1 MLEQFAVAAEDLR
14 HVCDPAQFDFRD
26 TSELTPLGSVIGQE
40 RAVQAIDFGLNMK
53 SAGYNIFVTGPV
65 GTGKSTIVHD
75 IVLQYAHR
83 QPRPDDWCLVNNFQ
97 DAYRPVAIAVP
108 PGRAFEFSKRMHKV
122 VADLRGA
129 LPKIFSDK
137 EFQDRQARLHEK
149 FSRAQEDLF
158 EALQSKAAENN
169 LRINRTKMGYQT
181 LALRNNQPITKE
193 DFNALS
199 EEEQASIKEAI
210 RAFQS
215 VIETTEH
222 EIAQVMQK
230 HQSAMD
236 QLMQEAALFVIR
248 SRLNVLRSD
257 FETCSTVLQYLDRV
271 QEDMLE
277 NIHFFLPAK
286 EENAVAGENGAP
298 FSTFDFKRYAVNV
311 LADRQIE
318 EGAPVILEPNPTYQN
333 VFGHIEKRAA
343 MGGVKTDFTM
353 VQGGALLRANGG
365 YLIMEVEA
373 LMMNPMV
380 WEALKRALQ
389 TKVLRIED
397 MPSEMGYGIT
407 SLRPE
412 PIPLDVKVILL
423 GSYTIFELLQN
434 NDSKFDKIFKVRA
447 DFDFETDL
455 TPEAVQLYARFIAR
469 ACREE
474 NLLPFTPQGVA
485 AMVEYS
491 ERFAADQKK
500 LSLRFGPI
508 VGILKEADYW
518 ARSRNSATISSVHV
532 HEAIQKRRF
541 RYNLYEEKV
550 REAFENDS
558 VLLDVRGEI
567 IGQVNALAVYQ
578 MGDIAFGRPSR
589 ITAETFMGQAGIINI
604 ERESDLSGRTHD
616 KGVMILSGY
625 LGRTFAQHAPLGV
638 TISLTF
644 EQSYGPVD
652 GDSASSTELYVI
664 LSSLADLP
672 LYQGIAVT
680 GSVNQKGEI
689 QAIGGVNQKVEGYFD
704 VCRQKGLTGR
714 QGVIVP
720 RANLT
725 HLMLK
730 DEVVAA
736 VQAGQFHVYQVGN
749 VSEGIQIL
757 TGVPAGVPD
766 TEGNFPPDTVY
777 GRIQDK
783 LKTFLA
789 RTQELKRAERQ
800 PSAAG

>member
-1 MLEQFAVAAEDLR
+1 
-14 HVCDPAQFDFRD
+14 
-26 TSELTPLGSVIGQE
+26 
-40 RAVQAIDFGLNMK
+40 
-53 SAGYNIFVTGPV
+53 
-65 GTGKSTIVHD
+65 
-75 IVLQYAHR
+75 
-83 QPRPDDWCLVNNFQ
+83 
-97 DAYRPVAIAVP
+97 
-108 PGRAFEFSKRMHKV
+108 
-122 VADLRGA
+122 
-129 LPKIFSDK
+129 
-137 EFQDRQARLHEK
+137 
-149 FSRAQEDLF
+149 
-158 EALQSKAAENN
+158 
-169 LRINRTKMGYQT
+169 
-181 LALRNNQPITKE
+181 
-193 DFNALS
+193 
-199 EEEQASIKEAI
+199 
-210 RAFQS
+210 
-215 VIETTEH
+215 
-222 EIAQVMQK
+222 
-230 HQSAMD
+230 
-236 QLMQEAALFVIR
+236 
-248 SRLNVLRSD
+248 
-257 FETCSTVLQYLDRV
+257 V
-271 QEDMLE
+271 QEDILE

-286 EENAVAGENGAP
+286 EENAAIGENGAAI
-298 FSTFDFKRYAVNV
+298 SAFDFKRYDVNV
-311 LADRQIE
+311 LADRKTV

-333 VFGHIEKRAA
+333 VFGHIEKRAY

-373 LMMNPMV
+373 LMMNPVV

-389 TKVLRIED
+389 TKVLSIED
-397 MPSEMGYGIT
+397 MPSEMGIGVT

-423 GSYTIFELLQN
+423 GSYTIFEILQN

-455 TPEAVQLYARFIAR
+455 TPETVQLYARFIAR

-485 AMVEYS
+485 AMVEYG

-518 ARSRNSATISSVHV
+518 ARKESSTVVSGTHV
-532 HEAIQKRRF
+532 DLAIQKRRF
-541 RYNLYEEKV
+541 RYNLYEEKM
-550 REAFENDS
+550 REAFENES
-558 VLLDVRGEI
+558 VLLDVQGEI

-589 ITAETFMGQAGIINI
+589 ITAETFMGKPGIINI
-604 ERESDLSGRTHD
+604 EREADLSGRTHD

-625 LGRTFAQHAPLGV
+625 LGRTFAQYAPMGI

-672 LYQGIAVT
+672 LYQGLAVT

-714 QGVIVP
+714 QGVIIP

-736 VQAGQFHVYQVGN
+736 VEEGQFHIYQVGN
-749 VSEGIQIL
+749 VTEGIQIL
-757 TGVPAGVPD
+757 TGVPAGVPN
-766 TEGNFPPDTVY
+766 TEGDYPLDTVY
-777 GRIQDK
+777 GRVQSK
-783 LKTFLA
+783 LKTYLE
-789 RTQELKRAERQ
+789 RSQELKRAENQ
-800 PSAAG
+800 

>member
-1 MLEQFAVAAEDLR
+1 MQEHLAVAAEDLR
-14 HVCDPAQFDFRD
+14 RICDPAQFDFRD
-26 TSELTPLGSVIGQE
+26 TSELNPLESVIGQE

-65 GTGKSTIVHD
+65 GTGKSTIIQD
-75 IVLQYAHR
+75 IVSKYASS
-83 QPRPDDWCLVNNFQ
+83 QTRPDDWCLVNNFQ
-97 DAYRPVAIAVP
+97 DGYRPVALSLP
-108 PGRAFEFSKRMHKV
+108 PGRAFEFSKRMRKV
-122 VADLRGA
+122 VTDLRGA
-129 LPKIFSDK
+129 LPKIFGDK
-137 EFQDRQARLHEK
+137 AFQDRQAHLQDKYTH
-149 FSRAQEDLF
+149 AQEGLF
-158 EALQSKAAENN
+158 EELQAKAAEND
-169 LRINRTKMGYQT
+169 LRINRTKIGYQT

-193 DFNALS
+193 DFAALP
-199 EEEQASIKEAI
+199 EEEQAGIKEAI
-210 RAFQS
+210 RTFQS
-215 VIETTEH
+215 VIEATEH
-222 EIAQVMQK
+222 QIAELTQK
-230 HQSAMD
+230 HQSAME
-236 QLMQEAALFVIR
+236 QLMQEAALFLIR
-248 SRLNVLRSD
+248 SRLNVLRNG
-257 FETCSTVLQYLDRV
+257 FEECPAVLTYLDRV
-271 QEDMLE
+271 QDDMLE
-277 NIHFFLPAK
+277 NIHFFLPTK
-286 EENAVAGENGAP
+286 EENTVVGENGAL
-298 FSTFDFKRYAVNV
+298 FSAFDFKRYDVNV
-311 LADRQIE
+311 LADRQPV
-318 EGAPVILEPNPTYQN
+318 EGAPVIMEPNPSYQN
-333 VFGHIEKRAA
+333 LFGHIEKRAS

-389 TKVLRIED
+389 TKVLSIED
-397 MPSEMGYGIT
+397 MPSEMGYGVT

-447 DFDFETDL
+447 DFDSETDL
-455 TPEAVQLYARFIAR
+455 TPEAIQLYARFIAR

-474 NLLPFTPQGVA
+474 NLLPFTPKGVA
-485 AMVEYS
+485 AMVEYG
-491 ERFAADQKK
+491 ERFVADQKK

-518 ARSRNSATISSVHV
+518 ARRQNSAAVNGAHV
-532 HEAIQKRRF
+532 QEAIQKRRF
-541 RYNLYEEKV
+541 RYNLYEEKM
-550 REAFENDS
+550 RGAFEDES
-558 VLLDVRGEI
+558 VLLDVQGEK

-589 ITAETFMGQAGIINI
+589 ITAETFMGKPGIVNI

-625 LGRTFAQHAPLGV
+625 LGRTFAQHAPLGIS
-638 TISLTF
+638 ISLTF
-644 EQSYGPVD
+644 EQSYGPID

-672 LYQGIAVT
+672 IRQGIAVT
-680 GSVNQKGEI
+680 GSVNQKGEV

-704 VCRQKGLTGR
+704 VCRQKGLTGH
-714 QGVIVP
+714 QGVIIP

-730 DEVVAA
+730 EEVVAA

-749 VSEGIQIL
+749 VTEGIQIL

-766 TEGNFPPDTVY
+766 AEGVYPPDTVY
-777 GRIQDK
+777 GRIQHK
-783 LKTFLA
+783 LNIFIE
-789 RTQELKRAERQ
+789 RGQELKRAEKQRIRK
-800 PSAAG
+800 G

>member
-1 MLEQFAVAAEDLR
+1 MLEHLAVAAHDLR
-14 HVCDPAQFDFRD
+14 RICDAAQFDFRD
-26 TSELTPLGSVIGQE
+26 TSELTPLESVIGQE

-65 GTGKSTIVHD
+65 GTGKSTIVYD
-75 IVLQYAHR
+75 IVSKYALGLA
-83 QPRPDDWCLVNNFQ
+83 RPDDWCLVNNFQ
-97 DAYRPVAIAVP
+97 DTYRPVAISVP
-108 PGRAFEFSKRMHKV
+108 SGRAFEFSKRMRKV
-122 VADLRGA
+122 VTDLRQA

-137 EFQDRQARLHEK
+137 EFQDRQAHLQEK
-149 FSRAQEDLF
+149 YTRSQEQLFEDL
-158 EALQSKAAENN
+158 QTKAAEKS
-169 LRINRTKMGYQT
+169 LRINRTKIGYQT

-193 DFNALS
+193 DFAALP
-199 EEEQASIKEAI
+199 EEEQAGIKEAI
-210 RAFQS
+210 REFQA

-222 EIAQVMQK
+222 NIAQEAQK
-230 HQSAMD
+230 HQSAME
-236 QLMQEAALFVIR
+236 QLMQEAALFVVR
-248 SRLNVLRSD
+248 SRLNVLRAA
-257 FETCSTVLQYLDRV
+257 FEASPAVIQYLDRV
-271 QEDMLE
+271 QEDVLE
-277 NIHFFLPAK
+277 NIHFFLPAR
-286 EENAVAGENGAP
+286 EENTGLGENGAS
-298 FSTFDFKRYAVNV
+298 FSAFDFKRYDINV
-311 LADRQIE
+311 LADRKTV

-333 VFGHIEKRAA
+333 VFGHIEKRAS

-389 TKVLRIED
+389 TKVLSIED
-397 MPSEMGYGIT
+397 MPSEMGFGVT

-423 GSYTIFELLQN
+423 GSYTIFEILQN

-455 TPEAVQLYARFIAR
+455 TPETVQLYARFIAR

-485 AMVEYS
+485 TMVEYGK
-491 ERFAADQKK
+491 RFAADQKK

-518 ARSRNSATISSVHV
+518 ARKESSPVVSSPHV
-532 HEAIQKRRF
+532 HLAIQKRRF
-541 RYNLYEEKV
+541 RYNLYEEKM
-550 REAFENDS
+550 REAFENES
-558 VLLDVRGEI
+558 VLLDVQGEV

-589 ITAETFMGQAGIINI
+589 ITAETFMGKPGIINI
-604 ERESDLSGRTHD
+604 EREADLSGRTHD

-625 LGRTFAQHAPLGV
+625 LGRTFAQYAPLGI

-672 LYQGIAVT
+672 LRQGLAVT

-704 VCRQKGLTGR
+704 VCRQKGLTGH
-714 QGVIVP
+714 QGVIIP

-736 VQAGQFHVYQVGN
+736 VEEGQFHIYQVGN
-749 VSEGIQIL
+749 VTEGIQIL

-766 TEGNFPPDTVY
+766 EEGDYPPDTVY
-777 GRIQDK
+777 GHIQSK
-783 LKTFLA
+783 L
-789 RTQELKRAERQ
+789 RTYLERRQKLKRAEKQHVTRT
-800 PSAAG
+800 

>member
-1 MLEQFAVAAEDLR
+1 MQEHLAVAAEDLR
-14 HVCDPAQFDFRD
+14 RICDPAQFDFRD
-26 TSELTPLGSVIGQE
+26 TSELKPLESVIGQE

-65 GTGKSTIVHD
+65 GTGKSTIIHD
-75 IVLQYAHR
+75 IVNKYASR
-83 QPRPDDWCLVNNFQ
+83 QTRPDDWCLVNNFQ
-97 DAYRPVAIAVP
+97 DGYRPVALSLP
-108 PGRAFEFSKRMHKV
+108 PGRAFEFSKRMRKV
-122 VADLRGA
+122 VTDLRGA
-129 LPKIFSDK
+129 LPKIFSEK
-137 EFQDRQARLHEK
+137 EFQDRQAGLQDKYAH
-149 FSRAQEDLF
+149 AQERLF
-158 EALQSKAAENN
+158 EELQAKAAENN
-169 LRINRTKMGYQT
+169 LRINRTKIGYQT

-193 DFNALS
+193 DFAALP
-199 EEEQASIKEAI
+199 EDEQAGIKEAI
-210 RAFQS
+210 RTFQA
-215 VIETTEH
+215 VIEATEH
-222 EIAQVMQK
+222 QIAELAQK
-230 HQSAMD
+230 HQSAME
-236 QLMQEAALFVIR
+236 QLMQEAALFLIR
-248 SRLNVLRSD
+248 SRLNVLRNG
-257 FETCSTVLQYLDRV
+257 FKECPTALTYLDRV

-277 NIHFFLPAK
+277 NIHFFLPSK
-286 EENAVAGENGAP
+286 EENAVAGENGTL
-298 FSTFDFKRYAVNV
+298 FSTFDFKRYDVNV
-311 LADRQIE
+311 LADRQTV
-318 EGAPVILEPNPTYQN
+318 EGAPVIMEPNPSYQN
-333 VFGHIEKRAA
+333 LFGHIEKRAS

-389 TKVLRIED
+389 TKVLSIED
-397 MPSEMGYGIT
+397 MPSEMGYGVT

-423 GSYTIFELLQN
+423 GSYTIFEILQN

-447 DFDFETDL
+447 DFDYETDL

-485 AMVEYS
+485 AMVEYG
-491 ERFAADQKK
+491 ERFVADQKK

-518 ARSRNSATISSVHV
+518 ARRQNSSAVNGAHV

-541 RYNLYEEKV
+541 RYNLYEEKM
-550 REAFENDS
+550 RGAFEDES
-558 VLLDVRGEI
+558 VLLDVQGEM

-589 ITAETFMGQAGIINI
+589 ITAETFMGKPGIVSI
-604 ERESDLSGRTHD
+604 EREADLSGRTHD

-625 LGRTFAQHAPLGV
+625 LGRTFAQHVPLSV
-638 TISLTF
+638 SISLTF
-644 EQSYGPVD
+644 EQSYGQVD

-672 LYQGIAVT
+672 IRQGIAVT

-704 VCRQKGLTGR
+704 VCRQKGLTGH
-714 QGVIVP
+714 QGVIIP

-730 DEVVAA
+730 EEVVSA

-749 VSEGIQIL
+749 VTEGIQIL

-766 TEGNFPPDTVY
+766 AEGVYPPDTVY
-777 GRIQDK
+777 GRIQNK
-783 LKTFLA
+783 LNIFIERGQK
-789 RTQELKRAERQ
+789 LKRAEMQ
-800 PSAAG
+800 PATKV